1 MAARGNKKQR
11 KVVVEERTELVT
23 EPEVETRRPATLAQA
38 LTERGV
44 RVVKPRTRVT
54 RVDRKVTRAA

>member
-1 MAARGNKKQR
+1 MAGRDRKKKQ

-23 EPEVETRRPATLAQA
+23 EPQVEIRRPATLAQA

-44 RVVKPRTRVT
+44 KVVKPQTRIT
-54 RVDRKVTRAA
+54 RVDRKVKRAA